1 MQTNY
6 KMEKLFA
13 ISSTGKTEKSFLD
26 LRFGK
31 CMNIVVFNP
40 LTNQFSIIENPFRD
54 EQESSG
60 IHLVE
65 FLKKQS
71 VTSIITGEVGPKVSD
86 LLEKE
91 KIQLILLQED
101 KIRVE
106 TIMDR
111 IKP

>member
-1 MQTNY
+1 
-6 KMEKLFA
+6 MEKLFA
-13 ISSTGKTEKSFLD
+13 ITSTGKTEKSFLD

-40 LTNQFSIIENPFRD
+40 SKNQFSIIENPFRD
-54 EQESSG
+54 GEHSG
-60 IHLVE
+60 IQLVGL
-65 FLKKQS
+65 LKELKI
-71 VTSIITGEVGPKVSD
+71 TSIITGEIGPKTSD

-101 KIRVE
+101 KIRIE